1 MRCRSAMSEAG
12 PGESCKT
19 RRMSLITL
27 SIPLFFL
34 LMGVEWLCGRLQ
46 GRRVFRAPDVFANL
60 SLGAAQTVFTAV
72 AVGLLAGAYTAFYA
86 HRLFDIPASSTLAW
100 VGLMLGVDFAYY
112 WFHRTSH
119 RMNLAWAAH
128 APHHQSEHY
137 NLSVALR
144 QGPLQPLFSRVF
156 YLPLALLG
164 FPPAMFATAVALNTL
179 YQFWVHT
186 ELIHRLGPLEWVL
199 VTPSHHRVHHA
210 CNGRYLD
217 KNHGGILIL
226 WDRMFGTFEPE
237 AERITYG
244 TVKPVRT
251 FDPLEATLV
260 PFRELAARSWR
271 APRLADK
278 LELWFRPPEWHLEG
292 EVPAAEVVP
301 GRERYDVSP
310 SRRVALYA
318 SIVGVLTLLVAVLFL
333 VRSPAMPLNARLAF
347 GAWFAASLGGLGGVL
362 EGRRWGPWV
371 EAVRLAAA
379 PLVVAAL

>member
-1 MRCRSAMSEAG
+1 
-12 PGESCKT
+12 
-19 RRMSLITL
+19 MSLITL

-34 LMGVEWLCGRLQ
+34 LMGIEWLCGRLQ

-60 SLGAAQTVFTAV
+60 SLGAAQTVFTVV
-72 AVGLLAGAYTAFYA
+72 AVGLLAGAYMAVYE
-86 HRLFDIPASSTLAW
+86 HRLFDIPTSSALAW
-100 VGLMLGVDFAYY
+100 VALMLGVDFFYY
-112 WFHRTSH
+112 WFHRASH
-119 RMNLAWAAH
+119 RMNVAWAAH
-128 APHHQSEHY
+128 APHHQSEDY

-144 QGPLQPLFSRVF
+144 QGPVQPLFSRIF

-217 KNHGGILIL
+217 KNHGGILII

-237 AERITYG
+237 EERITYG

-251 FDPLEATLV
+251 FNPLEAMLV
-260 PFRELAARSWR
+260 PFRELAVR
-271 APRLADK
+271 AWKTPGMQDK
-278 LELWFRPPEWHLEG
+278 LKLWLMPPEWCPPG
-292 EVPAAEVVP
+292 ETPAAAIVP

-310 SRRVALYA
+310 SRPVALYV
-318 SIVGVLTLLVAVLFL
+318 STVGVLTLLFTVLFL
-333 VRSPAMPLNARLAF
+333 IRGPSLPLNARLMF
-347 GAWFAASLGGLGGVL
+347 GAWFLASLGGLGGVL
-362 EGRRWGPWV
+362 EGKRWGPWV

-379 PLVVAAL
+379 PLLVTAL

>member
-1 MRCRSAMSEAG
+1 MARCGNSE
-12 PGESCKT
+12 ET
-19 RRMSLITL
+19 RMSLITL

-34 LMGVEWLCGRLQ
+34 LMGIEWLCGRVQ
-46 GRRVFRAPDVFANL
+46 GRRVFRGPDVFANL
-60 SLGAAQTVFTAV
+60 SLGAAQTVFTTV
-72 AVGLLAGAYTAFYA
+72 AVGLLAGAYVALYE
-86 HRLFDIPASSTLAW
+86 HRLFDIPATSALAW
-100 VGLMLGVDFAYY
+100 VALMFGVDFSYY
-112 WFHRTSH
+112 WFHRVSH

-128 APHHQSEHY
+128 APHHQSEDY

-144 QGPLQPLFSRVF
+144 QGPVQPLFSRVF

-217 KNHGGILIL
+217 KNHGGILII

-251 FDPLEATLV
+251 FNPLEAMLV
-260 PFRELAARSWR
+260 PFRELAARAWKT
-271 APRLADK
+271 PRLMDK
-278 LELWFRPPEWHLEG
+278 LTLWVRPPEWHPPG
-292 EVPAAEVVP
+292 EDAPAAEVLP

-310 SRRVALYA
+310 SRRVTLYVGT
-318 SIVGVLTLLVAVLFL
+318 VGVLTLLVTVLFL
-333 VRSPAMPLNARLAF
+333 VRSPSLPQTARLTFA
-347 GAWFAASLGGLGGVL
+347 GWFLASLGGLGGVL
-362 EGRRWGPWV
+362 EGRRWGPMV